1 MTKEEYIM
9 LDIHPDNMKEKNYNL
24 RGMALS
30 NFLGT
35 VDLATNQR
43 IIEKSEFIGQLKQIL
58 KLTKYKCK
66 VIVQT
71 FLDLNI
77 IEEDNKYYYINPV
90 SSNFLKLVVPTARY
104 CINNLSDFCFKVY
117 CYMLNKYNIH
127 MAYRHYENYFF
138 SFKEVLNDLG
148 YSNYASNMN
157 MLQQAL
163 TTLEELG
170 FIEYEHEAKG
180 RPGKHGTYHELYTV
194 NQIAPVQ
201 VKAAKNYVN
210 NGYEITDDIIE
221 DVLLPDAEVAKAW
234 LESGAYDMKSL
245 PDSYREAY
253 RKKYCDKS

>member
-1 MTKEEYIM
+1 MVKEDYIM
-9 LDIHPDNMKEKNYNL
+9 LDVHPEAMKEKNYNL
-24 RGMALS
+24 RGVALS

-35 VDLATNQR
+35 VNPATNQR
-43 IIEKSEFIGQLKQIL
+43 AIDKQEFLSQLKQML

-66 VIVQT
+66 IIVQT
-71 FLDLNI
+71 FIDLNI
-77 IEEDNKYYYINPV
+77 IEEDDKYYYFNPV
-90 SSNFLKLVVPTARY
+90 SSNFLKLVVPTAKY

-127 MAYRHYENYFF
+127 VAYRHLENYFF
-138 SFKEVLNDLG
+138 SYKELLNDIG
-148 YSNYASNMN
+148 YSNSTVNMN

-170 FIEYEHEAKG
+170 FIEYEHIAQG
-180 RPGKHGTYHELYTV
+180 RPGKHGTYHELYSV

-201 VKAAKNYVN
+201 IKAAKNYIE
-210 NGYEITDDIIE
+210 NGYKVDEDILE

-245 PDSYREAY
+245 PEEY
-253 RKKYCDKS
+253 RKALGC